1 MIEVYRF
8 DSNGIYIE
16 PLQLSDGELTPDDC
30 TNVKP
35 QDGMYKAKFVSGEWV
50 ESETDST
57 LLQYAKN
64 AKKTELNM
72 KCDLTITGGF
82 TSSALGVEHT
92 YQSLLVD
99 EVWLNATINRFAIDP
114 NFTTVNYKTIDSG
127 YLLHT
132 KEQFNQVFIDGHAWG
147 DSQIS
152 KLNNLKAQVDAAT
165 DKAGV
170 DAVTW

>member
-1 MIEVYRF
+1 MVEVYRF

-16 PLQLSDGELTPDDC
+16 PLQLNDNENIPDDC
-30 TNVKP
+30 TEIKP
-35 QDGMYKAKFVSGEWV
+35 EDGLFKAKFVDGAWV
-50 ESETDST
+50 ESETDAT
-57 LLQYAKN
+57 LLQYVKD
-64 AKKTELNM
+64 AKKAELNM
-72 KCDLTITGGF
+72 KCDLTIMGGF

-132 KEQFNQVFIDGHAWG
+132 KDQFNQVFIAGHSFG
-147 DSQIS
+147 DSQIA
-152 KLNNLKAQVDAAT
+152 KLNSLKAQVDSAT